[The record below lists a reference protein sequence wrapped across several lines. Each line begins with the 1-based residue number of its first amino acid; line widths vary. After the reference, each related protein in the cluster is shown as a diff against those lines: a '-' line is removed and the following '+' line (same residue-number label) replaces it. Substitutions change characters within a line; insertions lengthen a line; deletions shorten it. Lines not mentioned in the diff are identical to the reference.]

1 MIMVITMTETEVV
14 ERIAAQTEL
23 EPEDVE
29 RVLEAAAESVRETA
43 GTQTADAVGR
53 ASDSSASFALALA
66 VLLDQGERDAEALA
80 RLLAATADAWDRQG
94 HRLEELIEALTPE
107 RLELP
112 TPAALLQARR
122 NVEARTGLL
131 REFGALDSAQVAE
144 LAGSRAANR
153 AALANRWRAEQR
165 VLAVPMGDEL
175 LYPGFQ
181 FTAEGKPHPAVG
193 AALAELRADPRLSDW
208 QAALWFAGSNG
219 WLGGR
224 RPIDLLDDEPDAV
237 VQAARTEAAE
247 RVF

>member
-1 MIMVITMTETEVV
+1 ML
-14 ERIAAQTEL
+14 L
-23 EPEDVE
+23 E
-29 RVLEAAAESVRETA
+29 
-43 GTQTADAVGR
+43 
-53 ASDSSASFALALA
+53 
-66 VLLDQGERDAEALA
+66 QGERDAEALA

-112 TPAALLQARR
+112 TRRRCCRPAATRGKDRPAAGVRCARQR
-122 NVEARTGLL
+122 PGRRAGRLAR
-131 REFGALDSAQVAE
+131 
-144 LAGSRAANR
+144 ANR

-237 VQAARTEAAE
+237 VKRRAPKPPSVFLAATFRT
-247 RVF
+247 RQPPPSSTR